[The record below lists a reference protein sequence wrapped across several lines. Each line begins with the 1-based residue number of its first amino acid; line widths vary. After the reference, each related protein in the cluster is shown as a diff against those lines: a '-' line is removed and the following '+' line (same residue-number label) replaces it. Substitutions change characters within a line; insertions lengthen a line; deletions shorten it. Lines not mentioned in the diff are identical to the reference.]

1 MGLVW
6 LDDNDNTPGAKRG
19 LGQRYCDVPTLPPD
33 RSANPF
39 RALGRH
45 RNFRIFWTG
54 QTLSLIGSW
63 MQTMAV
69 GWLALQLSNSAF
81 VVGLVASVGAIPI
94 VLFSMHAGALIDRGN
109 RLQIVRF
116 TQAVFLVQAS
126 VLWLVTYTGHV
137 NIPLLLGLQFVQGL
151 ASAVEIPAR
160 QSMIVQLVGRDDLQ
174 SAIALNSSGFNLAR
188 VVGPAVGG
196 IIISQFGIAWCFG
209 LNALSF
215 VAVLWGLYRITIAP
229 VTEQH
234 RDIYS
239 TETAKSPTPL
249 SSGALAPMALTA
261 TLRQAS
267 ADAAEGLRYLLRKGD
282 VRDLLLLVTTGAVF
296 GGPFL
301 TLLPVVAR
309 DQLGLGAGGYG
320 VMLAVVGIGGL
331 VAALLVAGPLSHR
344 ANKGP
349 VLMAAAMIFPTLL
362 LIFAYTRSVP
372 VAYAL
377 LFAAGLAMITW
388 NALSNGV
395 LQMMVEERFRG
406 RLMAFYSLVFVGLSQ
421 AVGSF
426 AIGALARL
434 FNASAAIALC
444 AVVLLGASTLTMR
457 RSQFWRR
464 V

>member
-1 MGLVW
+1 MP
-6 LDDNDNTPGAKRG
+6 TPPAN
-19 LGQRYCDVPTLPPD
+19 

-196 IIISQFGIAWCFG
+196 IVISQFGIAWCFG

-215 VAVLWGLYRITIAP
+215 VAVLWGLYRITIPP
-229 VTEQH
+229 VQGQHSAISASEQN
-234 RDIYS
+234 
-239 TETAKSPTPL
+239 TLATPL
-249 SSGALAPMALTA
+249 VTGALAPQALSA

-267 ADAAEGLRYLLRKGD
+267 ADAAEGLRYLLKKGD

-320 VMLAVVGIGGL
+320 VMLAVVGVGGL

-344 ANKGP
+344 AHKGP
-349 VLMAAAMIFPTLL
+349 VLMAAAMLFPTLL
-362 LIFAYTRSVP
+362 LIFAYTRNVS

>member
-1 MGLVW
+1 M
-6 LDDNDNTPGAKRG
+6 TSAS
-19 LGQRYCDVPTLPPD
+19 PPA
-33 RSANPF
+33 SSNPF
-39 RALGRH
+39 RVLGRH
-45 RNFRIFWTG
+45 RNFRLFWVG

-81 VVGLVASVGAIPI
+81 VVGLVASVGALPI

-109 RLQIVRF
+109 RLRIVRI
-116 TQAVFLVQAS
+116 TQAVFLAQAT

-137 NIPLLLGLQFVQGL
+137 SIPMLLALQFIQGL
-151 ASAVEIPAR
+151 TSAVEIPAR
-160 QSMIVQLVGRDDLQ
+160 QSLVVQLVGRDDLQ

-188 VVGPAVGG
+188 VLGPATGG
-196 IIISQFGIAWCFG
+196 LIIAQFGIAWCFG

-215 VAVLWGLYRITIAP
+215 VAVLWGVYRIRLVAP
-229 VTEQH
+229 DVLV
-234 RDIYS
+234 S
-239 TETAKSPTPL
+239 ATAGSATAAEVSATAGSATAGSATAGSATAGSATAAEVL
-249 SSGALAPMALTA
+249 RSS
-261 TLRQAS
+261 S
-267 ADAAEGLRYLLRKGD
+267 ADAMEGLRYLLKPGH
-282 VRDLLLLVTTGAVF
+282 VRDLLLLVTVGAVF

-320 VMLAVVGIGGL
+320 AMLAMVGIGGL
-331 VAALLVAGPLSHR
+331 VAALLVAGPISHR
-344 ANKGP
+344 PRKGR
-349 VLMAAAMIFPTLL
+349 VLMGAAVCFPTLL
-362 LIFAYTRSVP
+362 LLFAYTRSVP

-377 LFAAGLAMITW
+377 LFAAGLAMIMW

-395 LQMMVEERFRG
+395 LQMIVEERFRG

-426 AIGALARL
+426 AIGLLARV
-434 FNASAAIALC
+434 FDAPSAIAVC
-444 AVVLLGASTLTMR
+444 AVVLVGASGGTMW
-457 RSQFWRR
+457 RSSFWKA

>member
-1 MGLVW
+1 M
-6 LDDNDNTPGAKRG
+6 TSAS
-19 LGQRYCDVPTLPPD
+19 PPA
-33 RSANPF
+33 SSNPF
-39 RALGRH
+39 RVLGRH
-45 RNFRIFWTG
+45 RNFRLFWTG

-81 VVGLVASVGAIPI
+81 VVGLVASVGALPI

-109 RLQIVRF
+109 RLRIVRI
-116 TQAVFLVQAS
+116 TQAVFLAQAS

-137 NIPLLLGLQFVQGL
+137 SIPMLLVLQFIQGL
-151 ASAVEIPAR
+151 TSAVEIPAR
-160 QSMIVQLVGRDDLQ
+160 QSMVVQLVGRDDLQ

-188 VVGPAVGG
+188 VLGPATGG
-196 IIISQFGIAWCFG
+196 IIVAQFGIAWCFG

-215 VAVLWGLYRITIAP
+215 VAVLWGLSRIRLVVAP
-229 VTEQH
+229 DAVVSATAG
-234 RDIYS
+234 S
-239 TETAKSPTPL
+239 TTAAEVL
-249 SSGALAPMALTA
+249 RSS
-261 TLRQAS
+261 S
-267 ADAAEGLRYLLRKGD
+267 ADAMEGLRYLLKPGH
-282 VRDLLLLVTTGAVF
+282 VRDLLLLVTVGAVF

-320 VMLAVVGIGGL
+320 AMLAMVGIGGL
-331 VAALLVAGPLSHR
+331 VAALLVAGPISHR
-344 ANKGP
+344 PHKGR
-349 VLMAAAMIFPTLL
+349 VLMGAAICFPTLL
-362 LIFAYTRSVP
+362 LLFAYTRSVP

-377 LFAAGLAMITW
+377 LFAAGLAMILW

-395 LQMMVEERFRG
+395 LQMIVEERFRG

-421 AVGSF
+421 AVGSL

-434 FNASAAIALC
+434 FDASAAIALC
-444 AVVLLGASTLTMR
+444 AVVLMGASVGTVR
-457 RSQFWRR
+457 RSSFWKA

>member
-1 MGLVW
+1 M
-6 LDDNDNTPGAKRG
+6 TSAS
-19 LGQRYCDVPTLPPD
+19 PPA
-33 RSANPF
+33 SSNPF
-39 RALGRH
+39 RVLGRH
-45 RNFRIFWTG
+45 RNFRLFWTG

-81 VVGLVASVGAIPI
+81 VVGLVASVGALPI

-109 RLQIVRF
+109 RLRIVRI
-116 TQAVFLVQAS
+116 TQAVFLAQAT

-137 NIPLLLGLQFVQGL
+137 SIPMLLALQFIQGL
-151 ASAVEIPAR
+151 TSAVEIPAR
-160 QSMIVQLVGRDDLQ
+160 QSLVVQLVGRDDLQ

-188 VVGPAVGG
+188 VLGPATGG
-196 IIISQFGIAWCFG
+196 LIIAQFGIAWCFG

-215 VAVLWGLYRITIAP
+215 VAVLWGLYRIRLVAP
-229 VTEQH
+229 DVLV
-234 RDIYS
+234 S
-239 TETAKSPTPL
+239 ATAGSATAAEVSATAGSATAGL
-249 SSGALAPMALTA
+249 ATAGSATAGSATAGSATAAEVLRSS
-261 TLRQAS
+261 S
-267 ADAAEGLRYLLRKGD
+267 ADAMEGLRYLLKPGH
-282 VRDLLLLVTTGAVF
+282 VRDLLLLVTVGAVF

-320 VMLAVVGIGGL
+320 AMLAMVGIGGL
-331 VAALLVAGPLSHR
+331 VAALLVAGPMSHR
-344 ANKGP
+344 PRKGR
-349 VLMAAAMIFPTLL
+349 VLMGAALCFPTLL
-362 LIFAYTRSVP
+362 LLFAYTRSVP

-377 LFAAGLAMITW
+377 LFAAGLAMIMW

-395 LQMMVEERFRG
+395 LQMIVEERFRG

-426 AIGALARL
+426 AIGGLARI
-434 FNASAAIALC
+434 FDASAAIAVC
-444 AVVLLGASTLTMR
+444 AVVLMGASGATMW
-457 RSQFWRR
+457 RSSFWRA

>member
-1 MGLVW
+1 M
-6 LDDNDNTPGAKRG
+6 TSAST
-19 LGQRYCDVPTLPPD
+19 GQ
-33 RSANPF
+33 SANPF
-39 RALGRH
+39 RVLGRH
-45 RNFRIFWTG
+45 RNFRLFWVG

-81 VVGLVASVGAIPI
+81 VVGLVASVGALPI

-109 RLQIVRF
+109 RLRIVRI
-116 TQAVFLVQAS
+116 TQAVFLAQAT

-137 NIPLLLGLQFVQGL
+137 SIPMLLVLQFIQGL
-151 ASAVEIPAR
+151 TSAVEIPAR
-160 QSMIVQLVGRDDLQ
+160 QSMVVQLVGRDDLQ

-188 VVGPAVGG
+188 VLGPATGG
-196 IIISQFGIAWCFG
+196 LIIAQFGIAWCFG

-215 VAVLWGLYRITIAP
+215 VAVLWGLYRIRLVVAP
-229 VTEQH
+229 DVVVGA
-234 RDIYS
+234 
-239 TETAKSPTPL
+239 TAGPMTAVEVL
-249 SSGALAPMALTA
+249 RSS
-261 TLRQAS
+261 S
-267 ADAAEGLRYLLRKGD
+267 ADAMEGLRYLLKPGH
-282 VRDLLLLVTTGAVF
+282 VRDLLLLVTVGAVF

-320 VMLAVVGIGGL
+320 AMLAMVGIGGL

-344 ANKGP
+344 PFKGR
-349 VLMAAAMIFPTLL
+349 VLMGAALCFPTLL
-362 LIFAYTRSVP
+362 LLFAYTRSVP

-377 LFAAGLAMITW
+377 LFAAGLAMIMW

-395 LQMMVEERFRG
+395 LQMIVEERFRG

-426 AIGALARL
+426 AIGGLARL
-434 FNASAAIALC
+434 LDASAAIALC
-444 AVVLLGASTLTMR
+444 AVVLMGASGVTMW
-457 RSQFWRR
+457 RSSFWKA

>member
-1 MGLVW
+1 M
-6 LDDNDNTPGAKRG
+6 TSAS
-19 LGQRYCDVPTLPPD
+19 PPA
-33 RSANPF
+33 SSNPF
-39 RALGRH
+39 RVLGRH
-45 RNFRIFWTG
+45 RNFRLFWTG

-81 VVGLVASVGAIPI
+81 VVGLVASVGALPI

-109 RLQIVRF
+109 RLRIVRI
-116 TQAVFLVQAS
+116 TQAVFLAQAS

-137 NIPLLLGLQFVQGL
+137 SIPMLLVLQFIQGL
-151 ASAVEIPAR
+151 TSAVEIPAR
-160 QSMIVQLVGRDDLQ
+160 QSMVVQLVGRDDLQ

-188 VVGPAVGG
+188 VLGPATGG
-196 IIISQFGIAWCFG
+196 IIVAQFGIAWCFG

-215 VAVLWGLYRITIAP
+215 VAVLWGLYRIRLVVAP
-229 VTEQH
+229 DAVVSAMAG
-234 RDIYS
+234 S
-239 TETAKSPTPL
+239 TTAAEVL
-249 SSGALAPMALTA
+249 RSS
-261 TLRQAS
+261 S
-267 ADAAEGLRYLLRKGD
+267 ADAMEGLRYLLKPGH
-282 VRDLLLLVTTGAVF
+282 VRDLLLLVTVGAVF

-320 VMLAVVGIGGL
+320 AMLAMVGIGGL
-331 VAALLVAGPLSHR
+331 VAALLVAGPISHR
-344 ANKGP
+344 PHKGR
-349 VLMAAAMIFPTLL
+349 VLMGAAICFPTLL
-362 LIFAYTRSVP
+362 LLFAYTRSVP

-377 LFAAGLAMITW
+377 LFAAGLAMILW

-395 LQMMVEERFRG
+395 LQMIVEERFRG

-421 AVGSF
+421 AVGSL

-434 FNASAAIALC
+434 FDASAAIALC
-444 AVVLLGASTLTMR
+444 AVVLMGASVGTVR
-457 RSQFWRR
+457 RSSFWKA

>member
-1 MGLVW
+1 M
-6 LDDNDNTPGAKRG
+6 TSAS
-19 LGQRYCDVPTLPPD
+19 PPA
-33 RSANPF
+33 SSNPF
-39 RALGRH
+39 RVLGRH
-45 RNFRIFWTG
+45 RNFRLFWTG

-81 VVGLVASVGAIPI
+81 VVGLVASVGALPI

-109 RLQIVRF
+109 RLRIVRI
-116 TQAVFLVQAS
+116 TQAVFLAQAT

-137 NIPLLLGLQFVQGL
+137 SIPMLLALQFIQGL
-151 ASAVEIPAR
+151 TSAVEIPAR
-160 QSMIVQLVGRDDLQ
+160 QSLVVQLVGRDDLQ

-188 VVGPAVGG
+188 VLGPATGG
-196 IIISQFGIAWCFG
+196 LIIAQFGIAWCFG

-215 VAVLWGLYRITIAP
+215 VAVLWGVYRIRLVAP
-229 VTEQH
+229 DVLV
-234 RDIYS
+234 S
-239 TETAKSPTPL
+239 ATAGSATAAEVSATAGSATAGSATAGSATAGSATAGSATAAEVL
-249 SSGALAPMALTA
+249 RSS
-261 TLRQAS
+261 S
-267 ADAAEGLRYLLRKGD
+267 ADAMEGLRYLLKPGH
-282 VRDLLLLVTTGAVF
+282 VRDLLLLVTVGAVF

-320 VMLAVVGIGGL
+320 AMLAMVGIGGL
-331 VAALLVAGPLSHR
+331 VAALLVAGPISHR
-344 ANKGP
+344 PRKGR
-349 VLMAAAMIFPTLL
+349 VLMGAALCFPTLL
-362 LIFAYTRSVP
+362 LLFAYTRSVP

-377 LFAAGLAMITW
+377 LFAAGLAMIMW

-395 LQMMVEERFRG
+395 LQMIVEERFRG

-426 AIGALARL
+426 AIGGLARI
-434 FNASAAIALC
+434 FDASAAIALC
-444 AVVLLGASTLTMR
+444 AVVLVGASGFTMW
-457 RSQFWRR
+457 RSSFWRA

>member
-1 MGLVW
+1 MP
-6 LDDNDNTPGAKRG
+6 TP
-19 LGQRYCDVPTLPPD
+19 PPD

-39 RALGRH
+39 RALARH
-45 RNFRIFWTG
+45 RNFRLFWTG

-69 GWLALQLSNSAF
+69 GWLALELSNSAF

-109 RLQIVRF
+109 RLRIVRI
-116 TQAVFLVQAS
+116 TQAVFLAQAT

-137 NIPLLLGLQFVQGL
+137 SIAMLLLLQFIQGL
-151 ASAVEIPAR
+151 TSAVEIPAR
-160 QSMIVQLVGRDDLQ
+160 QSMVVQLVGRDDLQ

-188 VVGPAVGG
+188 VLGPAAGG
-196 IIISQFGIAWCFG
+196 IIIAQFGIAWCFG

-215 VAVLWGLYRITIAP
+215 VAVLWGLYRIRLVAAP
-229 VTEQH
+229 E
-234 RDIYS
+234 
-239 TETAKSPTPL
+239 
-249 SSGALAPMALTA
+249 ALASATA
-261 TLRQAS
+261 GPTTAAAVLRSSS
-267 ADAAEGLRYLLRKGD
+267 ADAMEGLRYLLKPGH
-282 VRDLLLLVTTGAVF
+282 VRDLLLLVTVGAVF

-320 VMLAVVGIGGL
+320 VMLAMVGIGGL
-331 VAALLVAGPLSHR
+331 VAALLVAGPISHR
-344 ANKGP
+344 PHKGR
-349 VLMAAAMIFPTLL
+349 VLMGAALCFPTLL
-362 LIFAYTRSVP
+362 LLFAYTRSVP

-377 LFAAGLAMITW
+377 LFAAGLAMIMW

-395 LQMMVEERFRG
+395 LQMIVEERFRG

-426 AIGALARL
+426 AIGSLARVSD
-434 FNASAAIALC
+434 APSAIALC
-444 AVVLLGASTLTMR
+444 AAVLLGASGFTMW
-457 RSQFWRR
+457 RSSFWKA